1 MNVSRTFWSNTQ
13 VQTFVRTA
21 FAAPAVQG
29 YALTETC
36 CSATV
41 QPMDDNNLDGVAGP
55 PLSSVEIRLASCDI
69 NDRDGKPYLSTDA
82 SHLGA
87 RCAGRGEVQ
96 MRGPPVTAG
105 YFKQPD
111 KTAEVFTADGWFR
124 SGDVGVWR
132 VDGMLA
138 IVDRLKNLIKLK
150 GGEYIA
156 IESMEK
162 EYSTSPYVS
171 GANGGLLCYGDSD
184 MDRPVA
190 YVVADEK
197 KVTQFADDNGI
208 AYDSWE
214 ALCAHPDVNK
224 EVLRSL
230 VAAGKAGKLGP
241 NEILLG
247 VLLLPGSG
255 VKERIPPN
263 FEDPWTPENG
273 MLTAS
278 NKLQRKP
285 IVAAYGAR
293 GRMAALKATGI
304 KN

>member
-1 MNVSRTFWSNTQ
+1 MRV
-13 VQTFVRTA
+13 A

-36 CSATV
+36 CSATI
-41 QPMDDNNLDGVAGP
+41 QPMDDNNYDGVAGP
-55 PLSSVEIRLASCDI
+55 PLASVEMRLASCEI
-69 NDRDGKPYLSTDA
+69 NDRDGAPYRDTDT
-82 SHLGA
+82 SHLGQP
-87 RCAGRGEVQ
+87 CEGRGEVQ
-96 MRGPPVTAG
+96 IRGPPVTAG

-111 KTAEVFTADGWFR
+111 KTAEVFTEDGWFR

-132 VDGMLA
+132 PDGMLQ

-190 YVVADEK
+190 FVVADEGK
-197 KVTQFADDNGI
+197 LRQYADESGI
-208 AYDSWE
+208 AYASFE
-214 ALCAHPDVNK
+214 ALCADPAMNK

-247 VLLLPGSG
+247 ALLLPGTG
-255 VKERIPPN
+255 PKDRDVPA

-285 IVAAYGAR
+285 ILKAYGAG
-293 GRMAALKATGI
+293 GRLETLKDLGI
-304 KN
+304 KA